1 MELNT
6 PQELIEDIRQGKMV
20 ILMDDEDREN
30 EGDLVIAAEMVRADD
45 INFMATHARGLIC
58 LTLTRD
64 RCQQLKLPLM
74 VQSNGAQF
82 STNFTLSIEAETG
95 RAECR

>member
-1 MELNT
+1 
-6 PQELIEDIRQGKMV
+6 MV

-58 LTLTRD
+58 LTPDTR
-64 RCQQLKLPLM
+64 
-74 VQSNGAQF
+74 
-82 STNFTLSIEAETG
+82 TLRTTEVTFDGE
-95 RAECR
+95 E